1 MKYIKLFEGIVP
13 AHQSGSD
20 YRNRN
25 VDETIDVTT
34 LDTMLLRSPVYNK
47 GEIIIWSD
55 NVKYRDKYQS
65 WTHFTSVD
73 YDFVEKLLR
82 RVGLKLIGE
91 PYDGG
96 FLVKCEPGKEVE
108 SAEMV
113 ISRFPE
119 FFDSYER
126 EDVRMPFISN
136 KVEKIKDKVE
146 DIERFF
152 ESTLKKNVNVTKYN
166 KYIDDIIKDLDNLKI
181 K

>member
-1 MKYIKLFEGIVP
+1 MKYIKLFEDIVP

-25 VDETIDVTT
+25 VDETTDVTK
-34 LDTMLLRSPVYNK
+34 LDTIPLRSPVYQK

-55 NVKYRDKYQS
+55 NVKNKD
-65 WTHFTSVD
+65 VD
-73 YDFVEKLLR
+73 YDFADKLLK

-96 FLVKCEPGKEVE
+96 FLVKCEPGKEEE
-108 SAEMV
+108 SAKKV
-113 ISRFPE
+113 IERFPE

-126 EDVRMPFISN
+126 EDIRQPFISN
-136 KVEKIKDKVE
+136 KVDEIIDLVE

-152 ESTLKKNVNVTKYN
+152 ESSIKRNVNVTEYN
-166 KYIDDIIKDLDNLKI
+166 KHIDDIIKELEELKI

>member
-1 MKYIKLFEGIVP
+1 MKYIKLFEDIVP

-25 VDETIDVTT
+25 IDETVDVTT

-55 NVKYRDKYQS
+55 NVKNRD
-65 WTHFTSVD
+65 VD
-73 YDFVEKLLR
+73 YDFAEKLLR

-96 FLVKCEPGKEVE
+96 FLVKCEPGKEEE
-108 SAEMV
+108 SAEKV
-113 ISRFPE
+113 LARFPE

-126 EDVRMPFISN
+126 EDIRMPFISN
-136 KVEKIKDKVE
+136 KVEEIKDKVE

>member
-1 MKYIKLFEGIVP
+1 MKYIKLFEDIVP

-25 VDETIDVTT
+25 TDETTDVTT
-34 LDTMLLRSPVYNK
+34 LDTMVLRSPVYNK

-55 NVKYRDKYQS
+55 NVKNRD
-65 WTHFTSVD
+65 VD
-73 YDFVEKLLR
+73 YDFAEKLLR

-96 FLVKCEPGKEVE
+96 FLVKCEPGKEEE
-108 SAEMV
+108 SAEKV
-113 ISRFPE
+113 LARFPE

-126 EDVRMPFISN
+126 EDIRMPFISN
-136 KVEKIKDKVE
+136 KVDDLVGQVE
-146 DIERFF
+146 GIVDFF
-152 ESTLKKNVNVTKYN
+152 ESTLQRNVNVAKYN
-166 KYIDDIIKDLDNLKI
+166 KYIDDIINELNNLKI